1 MSGGKVT
8 VSGTNYKIIGGKT
21 TVGGTN
27 YTIGRGKTTV
37 GGTNYN
43 IFLKKQTLVDLLKSA
58 KKISRN
64 GQNMSTAERTVYA
77 QLSTAGTYY
86 AFSFYVGYL
95 TISKLVSTGSAITK
109 TNLFKANSSYTDLFV
124 SGNVV
129 YLSKRGNTT
138 SVSNVDY
145 FRAGSLLVV
154 TFPGYSVSQVDSLL
168 SLSSTT
174 YNNMAGKESGS
185 LTTLEEYTASATGK
199 IAVVAVGTNIA
210 FSSISS
216 SNAKTVLLTTA
227 SSGNT
232 SFINISNQLIGYS
245 TDGSS
250 MTQCYGGSLLSIA

>member
-8 VSGTNYKIIGGKT
+8 VSGTNYKIIGGKCT
-21 TVGGTN
+21 IGGTN

-37 GGTNYN
+37 SGTNYN
-43 IFLKKQTLVDLLKSA
+43 IFLKKQTLTDLLKSA

-86 AFSFYVGYL
+86 AFSFYIGYL

-154 TFPGYSVSQVDSLL
+154 QFPGYSVSQIDALL
-168 SLSSTT
+168 SAVTATNRGGFDNSSTSNLYSST
-174 YNNMAGKESGS
+174 SYF
-185 LTTLEEYTASATGK
+185 TGK
-199 IAVVAVGTNIA
+199 IALVAVGTNIA
-210 FSSISS
+210 FVSIPSTS
-216 SNAKTVLLTTA
+216 TKTVLFSETSL
-227 SSGNT
+227 SNT
-232 SFINISNQLIGYS
+232 SLLYMTTSQLGYS
-245 TDGSS
+245 ENGTSLTGV
-250 MTQCYGGSLLSIA
+250 YGGSLIQLS